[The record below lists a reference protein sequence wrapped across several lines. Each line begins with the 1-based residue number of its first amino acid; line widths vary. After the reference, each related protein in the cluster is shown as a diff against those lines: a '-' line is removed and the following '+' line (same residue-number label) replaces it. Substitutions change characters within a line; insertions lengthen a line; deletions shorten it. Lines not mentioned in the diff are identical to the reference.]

1 MKGFS
6 KKRVVCAAAAVLV
19 TGMSFSVFVSAEP
32 GESGRPRAVVVA
44 PTTAKSDRS
53 AIERGRYVRSLG
65 AAGTHAPSFVPPGQS
80 AGTRVVKFPAG

>member
-32 GESGRPRAVVVA
+32 GESGRPRPVVVG
-44 PTTAKSDRS
+44 PTAAKADRA
-53 AIERGRYVRSLG
+53 AIERGRYVVKT
-65 AAGTHAPSFVPPGQS
+65 AGCNDCQS
-80 AGTRVVKFPAG
+80 AGTPVVKFPAG